1 METMMRL
8 IFYIL
13 ISSCLLAAGCRDS
26 NEAIE
31 GKVKISSTKVFSNNK
46 AMKSPPPQVPTQ

>member
-1 METMMRL
+1 MRL

-13 ISSCLLAAGCRDS
+13 ISTCLLIAGCRDS

-31 GKVKISSTKVFSNNK
+31 GKVKITSTKVFGNNK
-46 AMKSPPPQVPTQ
+46 SMKSPPPQVPTQ

>member
-1 METMMRL
+1 METMMRI

-13 ISSCLLAAGCRDS
+13 ISICLLITGCKDS

-31 GKVKISSTKVFSNNK
+31 GKVKITSTTVFGNNK
-46 AMKSPPPQVPTQ
+46 AMKSPPPQVPGQ